1 MLTLFLKLILA
12 HLLGDF
18 VLQPKSWVVKR
29 STNIFYLLLHIWVH
43 TILLGWAFWPN
54 WDIQWSSIAFIASA
68 HLAIDSAK
76 IWFEK
81 EFRSSPIVLFVID
94 QLLHISV
101 LLSVVFFIYGMPE
114 GIWGLLTSN
123 QAILYI
129 IALLLTVAVSPIFLR
144 IFFLRWN
151 KEEIIRSKGQQSL
164 LDAGMLIGILERI
177 IIVLFIQLGFLSGIG
192 FLLAAKSIFRF
203 GDLSNAKDTKFTEYV
218 LLGTL
223 LSFTVAIGIGYALRI
238 ALRYAI

>member
-29 STNIFYLLLHIWVH
+29 STNIFYLLLHVWVH

-81 EFRSSPIVLFVID
+81 ELRSSPVVLFALD
-94 QLLHISV
+94 QVLHVGV
-101 LLSVVFFIYGMPE
+101 LVSVVFFIYGVPE

-123 QAILYI
+123 QAILYM
-129 IALLLTVAVSPIFLR
+129 IAMLLTVAVSPIFLR

-151 KEEIIRSKGQQSL
+151 
-164 LDAGMLIGILERI
+164 
-177 IIVLFIQLGFLSGIG
+177 
-192 FLLAAKSIFRF
+192 
-203 GDLSNAKDTKFTEYV
+203 
-218 LLGTL
+218 
-223 LSFTVAIGIGYALRI
+223 
-238 ALRYAI
+238 